1 MSEDLP
7 PSIEALTVRVQRLE
21 ADLAQLRAAL
31 ADGGNPVPGA
41 GVAPTTLASG
51 PTGPWASLP
60 NRGAFPP
67 PRPLPAP
74 QTWLRPA
81 RPIIERPRVEVT
93 SETILKWAGVALV
106 VLAVGFAVSTAI
118 SRGWIGPELQLVGAL
133 LFAAALVGS
142 GLHLRATRL
151 AWTHALCTGG
161 VLALFTT
168 IASDL
173 FVDQTNSNLA
183 MAALA
188 VAAAAGIGLA
198 QLVPSQLVATASLLG
213 GTVAWS
219 VLSYRE
225 PSFWRNLGWIG
236 IASAAALV
244 LALLHHWF
252 ALRFLTMAVG
262 LLGIFVIALDAEGSP
277 ERLALCIAAVLW
289 WTVLLRIPSI
299 GELTSTWQQLE
310 IQLATLSAPWAFGV
324 LAVAFDLDNRSD
336 TGRAALGVAC
346 ATAAAAVGMRRWIQP
361 AHLISLLVGA
371 SIQLSIGI
379 AILATTDATFVAL
392 GIQAG
397 GLVLLSRA
405 LGNDIRVLLNAILDG
420 LIATMYVIVV
430 TAQAWSENASWG
442 EDVTHLALIG
452 LVVVAGWLVENKKLT
467 AFNDAPI
474 RQMTGLGAVCL
485 VLLWLGSVLV
495 HLPQG
500 QAVVSVSW
508 AALGTVLLVAG
519 TRQKVTELGAA
530 GLAVLALTVSKLFVV
545 DLQEVD
551 TLWRA
556 GLFLVVG
563 LGIMRLGFLLPRL
576 TRTETPPPP
585 PPVDASPP
593 SVSPS

>member
-7 PSIEALTVRVQRLE
+7 ASIEALTDRVQRLE

-31 ADGGNPVPGA
+31 AGGGNPVPGA
-41 GVAPTTLASG
+41 GVAPTTLAPG
-51 PTGPWASLP
+51 PAGPWASLP

-67 PRPLPAP
+67 PRPQPAP
-74 QTWLRPA
+74 QTWPRPA
-81 RPIIERPRVEVT
+81 RPTIERPRVEVT

-252 ALRFLTMAVG
+252 ALRFLTMTVG

-346 ATAAAAVGMRRWIQP
+346 ATAAAAVGMRRWILP

-371 SIQLSIGI
+371 SIQLSIGV

-397 GLVLLSRA
+397 GLILLSRA
-405 LGNDIRVLLNAILDG
+405 LGNDIRVLLNA
-420 LIATMYVIVV
+420 
-430 TAQAWSENASWG
+430 
-442 EDVTHLALIG
+442 
-452 LVVVAGWLVENKKLT
+452 
-467 AFNDAPI
+467 
-474 RQMTGLGAVCL
+474 
-485 VLLWLGSVLV
+485 
-495 HLPQG
+495 
-500 QAVVSVSW
+500 
-508 AALGTVLLVAG
+508 
-519 TRQKVTELGAA
+519 
-530 GLAVLALTVSKLFVV
+530 
-545 DLQEVD
+545 
-551 TLWRA
+551 
-556 GLFLVVG
+556 
-563 LGIMRLGFLLPRL
+563 
-576 TRTETPPPP
+576 
-585 PPVDASPP
+585 
-593 SVSPS
+593 

>member
-1 MSEDLP
+1 M
-7 PSIEALTVRVQRLE
+7 
-21 ADLAQLRAAL
+21 
-31 ADGGNPVPGA
+31 
-41 GVAPTTLASG
+41 
-51 PTGPWASLP
+51 
-60 NRGAFPP
+60 
-67 PRPLPAP
+67 
-74 QTWLRPA
+74 
-81 RPIIERPRVEVT
+81 EVT

-106 VLAVGFAVSTAI
+106 VLAVDFAVSTAI
-118 SRGWIGPELQLVGAL
+118 SRGWIGPELQLVGTL

-142 GLHLRATRL
+142 GLRLRATRL
-151 AWTHALCTGG
+151 PWTHALCTGG

-173 FVDQTNSNLA
+173 FVEQTNSNLA
-183 MAALA
+183 MVALA

-198 QLVPSQLVATASLLG
+198 QLVPSQLVATTSLLG

-219 VLSYRE
+219 VLSNRD
-225 PSFWRNLGWIG
+225 PSFWRSLGWVG

-252 ALRFLTMAVG
+252 ALRFLTVAVG
-262 LLGIFVIALDAEGSP
+262 LLGIFVIAFGAENSP
-277 ERLALCIAAVLW
+277 ARLALCVAAVLW
-289 WTVLLRIPSI
+289 CTALLRIPSI

-310 IQLATLSAPWAFGV
+310 IQLATLSAPWAFSV
-324 LAVAFDLDNRSD
+324 LAVAFDLENRSD
-336 TGRAALGVAC
+336 AGRAALGVAC
-346 ATAAAAVGMRRWIQP
+346 AAAVAAVAIRRWILP

-371 SIQLSIGI
+371 SIQLSIGV

-397 GLVLLSRA
+397 GL
-405 LGNDIRVLLNAILDG
+405 
-420 LIATMYVIVV
+420 IATVYVIVV

-442 EDVTHLALIG
+442 QDVTHLALIV
-452 LVVVAGWLVENKKLT
+452 LVVAAGWLVENKKLT
-467 AFNDAPI
+467 AFNNAPI
-474 RQMTGLGAVCL
+474 RQMTGLGAVSL
-485 VLLWLGSVLV
+485 LLLWLGSVLA

-500 QAVVSVSW
+500 QAAVSVSW

-519 TRQKVTELGAA
+519 TSQKITQVGAA

-556 GLFLVVG
+556 GLFLIVG

-576 TRTETPPPP
+576 TRTVPPPP
-585 PPVDASPP
+585 PPPDDAGPP
-593 SVSPS
+593 SVGPS